1 MKDITG
7 MKYGR
12 LTVLKKDHK
21 DSRNEWFW
29 LCKCD
34 CGNIITVS
42 GNKLRSGNT
51 SSCGCYQQECRGK
64 QRISHG
70 MTESKLYTIH
80 RNMLS
85 RCLNPKNNM
94 YYRYGGRGITV
105 CDNWLRFEGFRDWAI
120 ASGYEEGLSIER
132 VDIDAGYCPE
142 NCRWISKREQYL
154 NRSDSHRITAFGKT
168 QTIAEWAEETGIKY
182 DTIERRI
189 NSYEWDPE
197 RAVSKKKD

>member
-1 MKDITG
+1 
-7 MKYGR
+7 
-12 LTVLKKDHK
+12 
-21 DSRNEWFW
+21 
-29 LCKCD
+29 
-34 CGNIITVS
+34 
-42 GNKLRSGNT
+42 
-51 SSCGCYQQECRGK
+51 
-64 QRISHG
+64 
-70 MTESKLYTIH
+70 
-80 RNMLS
+80 
-85 RCLNPKNNM
+85 M

-105 CDNWLRFEGFRDWAI
+105 CDDWLRFEGFRDWAI